1 MAQAPKGRLA
11 QPCAV
16 PTHLPCT
23 AAGRGDGEQQGSP
36 EISAAR
42 LERQLKHAN
51 KVIADK
57 DAKMQKLTSQ
67 AKGKGGQS
75 KGGYSRDYG
84 GRDYGGR
91 DYGSRYYEADYGR
104 SQYDDRD
111 REYTSQRRGK

>member
-1 MAQAPKGRLA
+1 MAQAPTGRLA
-11 QPCAV
+11 QPCAA

-23 AAGRGDGEQQGSP
+23 TAGRGDGEQQSNP
-36 EISAAR
+36 EISAAK

-75 KGGYSRDYG
+75 RGGYNRDYG

-91 DYGSRYYEADYGR
+91 DYGSRYYEADYNR

-111 REYTSQRRGK
+111 REYHSQRRGK